1 LRPVRQPFT
10 KISNLAFAK
19 DEPAANVHW
28 LQLRGTKR
36 IEHKYMGSFSERGVR
51 IEFMRMPPGAT
62 WISADDRARR
72 LFVVLSGDGAAVGE
86 SATRLSALQLQSG
99 GTLELSATT
108 EMTLFVIG
116 LPPNRDAIPKSL
128 KSMIWRNYRDHLSR
142 SQPGLPQLAASAAM
156 PAGALPCRRPHGSI
170 RDFAIPSA
178 MAIVAYPTIGLC
190 PSNSIFNR
198 MRDFVADAIA
208 NANSG
213 TSGALT
219 ATVVILIFL
228 LV

>member
-1 LRPVRQPFT
+1 
-10 KISNLAFAK
+10 
-19 DEPAANVHW
+19 
-28 LQLRGTKR
+28 
-36 IEHKYMGSFSERGVR
+36 MGSFSERGVR

-116 LPPNRDAIPKSL
+116 LPPNRDAIAKSL

-142 SQPGLPQLAASAAM
+142 SQPGLPQLPASAVM
-156 PAGALPCRRPHGSI
+156 PAGAYLAADNTDRLEILLP
-170 RDFAIPSA
+170 PSA
-178 MAIVAYPTIGLC
+178 IG
-190 PSNSIFNR
+190 NSCLSDNR
-198 MRDFVADAIA
+198 PLSVQFDIQP
-208 NANSG
+208 NAGFRS
-213 TSGALT
+213 
-219 ATVVILIFL
+219 
-228 LV
+228 